1 MEENEVLVKINE
13 ETDSRYGKPP
23 NERNTEE
30 LLRLGVVVID
40 KPCGPSSHEVGAWA
54 RNILGLKKAGH
65 SGTLDPNV
73 SGVLVVGLEDA
84 TKAMGFL
91 LKSTKDYVGI
101 MRFHRDISER
111 NLLKEQMRICPEDK
125 LRDVRKVFKK
135 FTGEISQRP
144 PVKSAIRRVVRKRK
158 VYYLDALEVKE
169 RDVLFAVGCDAG
181 TYIRKLCS
189 DIGREIGGGANMLE
203 LRRTKV
209 GGIGEERALTLQK
222 LSDAR
227 WLWKEKGDDSLMR
240 KIILP
245 LEDVVDLKKV
255 WLRDSAIES
264 VCSGAQLAAP
274 GVAKLQ
280 AGIAKGD
287 GIALLS
293 LKGELVALARAEMD
307 SQEMLNSAHGI
318 VANTVR
324 VLMKKGTYPKSWKSK
339 AQ

>member
-1 MEENEVLVKINE
+1 MIIDDIMKEKEVLLKIDE
-13 ETDSRYGKPP
+13 ETDNRYGKPP
-23 NERNTEE
+23 SARSVEE
-30 LLRLGVVVID
+30 LLALGVVVLD
-40 KPCGPSSHEVGAWA
+40 KPCGPSSHEVSAWA
-54 RNILGLKKAGH
+54 RRILGLRKAGH

-91 LKSTKDYVGI
+91 LKSTKEYVGI
-101 MRFHRDISER
+101 MRFHRDISES
-111 NLLKEQMRICPEDK
+111 
-125 LRDVRKVFKK
+125 DVKRVFKK
-135 FTGEISQRP
+135 FVGEISQRP
-144 PVKSAIRRVVRKRK
+144 PVKSAVRRVVRKRK
-158 VYYLDALEVKE
+158 VYYLDALEIKE

-189 DIGREIGGGANMLE
+189 DIGKEMSSGANLLE

-209 GGIGEERALTLQK
+209 SGIGEERAVTLQR
-222 LSDAR
+222 LSDAH
-227 WLWKEKGDDSLMR
+227 WLWKEKNDGSLLR
-240 KIILP
+240 KIVLP

-264 VCSGAQLAAP
+264 ICSGAQLAAP

-280 AGIAKGD
+280 AGIREGE

-307 SQEMLNSAHGI
+307 AQEILRSAHGI
-318 VANTVR
+318 VANTLR
-324 VLMKKGTYPKSWKSK
+324 VLMRKGTYPKSWKSK
-339 AQ
+339 TKEIAT